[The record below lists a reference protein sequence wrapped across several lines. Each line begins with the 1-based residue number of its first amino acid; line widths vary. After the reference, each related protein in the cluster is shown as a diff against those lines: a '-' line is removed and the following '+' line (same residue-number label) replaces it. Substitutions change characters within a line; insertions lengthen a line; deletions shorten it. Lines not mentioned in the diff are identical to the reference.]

1 MATLTST
8 STTFDARLGTYIT
21 TTVAQDINAQPV
33 PTDST
38 AFEITTSQSDGVYTT
53 SWKTEQGTNPT
64 GFPLLPSTST
74 YNYEVHTS
82 VSTEPLVTH
91 TYFTTG
97 GKWALSSADLQSIKI
112 AESDPGNSVTGWIAL
127 STLSSFSANLKIY
140 AGLVAAGQDSYLNP
154 SITLS
159 ITDDESSLPSIAAIG
174 QIATGL
180 TNAPTLPSGG
190 NWLFT
195 GMNATALSN
204 GKWRISREYRASGQ
218 KGWNTSIYS

>member
-1 MATLTST
+1 MASTTST

-21 TTVAQDINAQPV
+21 TNVAQDVSSQPV

-38 AFEITTSQSDGVYTT
+38 AFEITTAYSDGIYTT
-53 SWKTEQGTNPT
+53 TWKTESGTNPT
-64 GFPLLPSTST
+64 GFPALPSTST

-91 TYFTTG
+91 SYFTSG
-97 GKWALSSADLQSIKI
+97 GKWALSSTDLQAIKI
-112 AESDPGNSVTGWIAL
+112 AESDPANTVTGWVAI
-127 STLSSFSANLKIY
+127 STASGSSANLKQY
-140 AGLVAAGQDSYLNP
+140 ATLVSQGIDTYLNP

-159 ITDDESSLPSIAAIG
+159 ITDDESSLPSIATIG
-174 QIATGL
+174 QIALGL
-180 TNAPTLPSGG
+180 TNAPSLPSGG

-204 GKWRISREYRASGQ
+204 GKWRIAKEYRASGQ
-218 KGWNTSIYS
+218 KGWNTSIYQ